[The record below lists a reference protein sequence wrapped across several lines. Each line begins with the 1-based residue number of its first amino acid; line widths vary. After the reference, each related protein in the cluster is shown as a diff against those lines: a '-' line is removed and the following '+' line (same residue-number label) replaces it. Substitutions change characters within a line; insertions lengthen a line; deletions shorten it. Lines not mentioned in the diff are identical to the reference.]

1 MNYFHMIAEQ
11 NIARLRKQQEENE
24 RNLEAYKRR
33 VEWLEMTDPQKWSE
47 SDFDVRFRN
56 GKTES
61 YNKHTGKVLYT
72 YPNCEQFT
80 VTEAWRDIRD
90 EFRGN

>member
-1 MNYFHMIAEQ
+1 MDYFHRIAEQ
-11 NIARLRKQQEENE
+11 NIKRLREQQEINQKSFDE
-24 RNLEAYKRR
+24 YKRR
-33 VEWLEMTDPQKWSE
+33 VELLKYDEN
-47 SDFDVRFRN
+47 DFDVRFNN

-80 VTEAWRDIRD
+80 VTEAWQDIRD
-90 EFRGN
+90 TFRGN

>member
-1 MNYFHMIAEQ
+1 MDYFHRIAEQ
-11 NIARLRKQQEENE
+11 NIKRLREQQEINQKSFDE
-24 RNLEAYKRR
+24 YKRR
-33 VEWLEMTDPQKWSE
+33 VELLKYDEN
-47 SDFDVRFRN
+47 DFGVRFRN

-80 VTEAWRDIRD
+80 VTEAWEDIRD
-90 EFRGN
+90 TFRGN